1 MAAPHSPTPPAPS
14 AFHLYESPRRQT
26 LSPHTQTPQTTQ
38 EDARSE
44 LRKDMELSLIECPVE
59 AWFERYAPSQ
69 QAWNVGPTGE
79 NNFIERVEQHLRG
92 KHSEGGKQPDPV
104 LNGNGW
110 KSFTNAMAHNQSENA
125 TYSTIANLAKDIR
138 NAAQKVD
145 TTLKRT
151 LTVVSSPQTLATTEV
166 ASYRFFPDARGILV
180 QPSLPKVQPPS
191 PTRRSQRR
199 PTGPTADTSLPSDDA
214 TSSPS
219 DDASDDATPLS
230 RENADTAVIAEFKLQ
245 NGPAD
250 RKDNELKMI
259 GAATTLM
266 YNDPR
271 RRYIMG
277 FTIEKQQM
285 RLWYFCR
292 SHVCVSLPFDFVT
305 QPRPFIRFLLTIIF
319 STPAELG
326 FDPTV
331 TRCAVQRGKKTFIAY
346 QYRVKDD
353 YYQTEGHPL
362 SEDAAYR
369 MVSRATRVWKVKK
382 MIMAGGGWTGEL
394 EDKEY
399 VLKDVWLYDDARLE
413 RDIQEAIFAA
423 LEAKD
428 KNATTTHATDAKQ
441 YFMTI
446 IEDWK
451 VTSDSR
457 EDRSAAAPDD
467 CNPARFTNT
476 AQALQ
481 IPNPAA
487 LRTPS
492 HELGRLSLS
501 ETIAKPTLKHQ
512 PRIHVRTVFDEMCQT
527 LYEISDYKTV
537 TKYIIDI
544 VQILRYMR
552 LAGFVHRDVSPGNCL
567 WHGPSGKAK
576 ISDLEYAR
584 PFSELSGH
592 EPRTGTPSFMA
603 VEYQLRNHVFLPEIT
618 EEDPFQPEQA
628 PPEFFTFNY
637 YHDLESVFW
646 LYTWFLHYYPPGAL
660 ILDDEAKQILTTSAN
675 KYLGSNVGGSSARS
689 LITSVRKAKALENPL
704 QPVYGAFTPLLFGIS
719 GTLGILINA
728 YKALEA
734 TTPVMVNGQ
743 PQHWDEKNFQDK
755 VYDQIQDF
763 FTKLGKTPIFQV
775 DDIPVQPLRPPPAD
789 AGEKNAARNS
799 KGKPKV

>member
-1 MAAPHSPTPPAPS
+1 MTAPHSPTPPAPS
-14 AFHLYESPRRQT
+14 ASHLYESPRRQT
-26 LSPHTQTPQTTQ
+26 LSPHTHTPATQ
-38 EDARSE
+38 QDARSE
-44 LRKDMELSLIECPVE
+44 IRKDMELSLIECPVE

-110 KSFTNAMAHNQSENA
+110 KPFTHAMAHNQSENI
-125 TYSTIANLAKDIR
+125 TYSTIAELAKAIDK
-138 NAAQKVD
+138 AAQKVD
-145 TTLKRT
+145 TRLERT
-151 LTVVSSPQTLATTEV
+151 LVLDSSPQTLATTEV

-180 QPSLPKVQPPS
+180 QPSLPKVQPPL

-331 TRCAVQRGKKTFIAY
+331 TRCAVKRGKKTFIAY

-353 YYQTEGHPL
+353 YYLTEGHPL

-382 MIMAGGGWTGEL
+382 MIMAGGEWTERL
-394 EDKEY
+394 EDKKY

-428 KNATTTHATDAKQ
+428 KNGTTTHATDAKQ

-457 EDRSAAAPDD
+457 EDRSAAAPDGWK
-467 CNPARFTNT
+467 PARFSNPG
-476 AQALQ
+476 QALAT
-481 IPNPAA
+481 PDPAA

-492 HELGRLSLS
+492 HDELSRLTIS
-501 ETIAKPTLKHQ
+501 EPLAEPTLKHQ
-512 PRIHVRTVFDEMCQT
+512 PRIHVRTVFDEICQT

-544 VQILRYMR
+544 VQVLRYMR

-592 EPRTGTPSFMA
+592 QPRTGTPSFMA
-603 VEYQLRNHVFLPEIT
+603 VEYQLREHVFLPEIT
-618 EEDPFQPEQA
+618 ADPFQPEEL
-628 PPEFFTFNY
+628 PPKFFTFNY
-637 YHDLESVFW
+637 YHDIESVFW

-660 ILDDEAKQILTTSAN
+660 TLNDETKQILTVSAN
-675 KYLGSNVGGSSARS
+675 KYLGCNVGGNSFRS
-689 LITSVRKAKALENPL
+689 LLIISVRRAKELEDALK
-704 QPVYGAFTPLLFGIS
+704 PVYGAFSSLLFGIS
-719 GTLGILINA
+719 GTLGFLINA
-728 YKALEA
+728 YRALEA
-734 TTPVMVNGQ
+734 TAPVMVNNE
-743 PQHWDEKNFQDK
+743 PQHWHENNFQNEI
-755 VYDQIQDF
+755 YDQIQGF
-763 FTKLGKTPIFQV
+763 FTKLGKTPPFQLS
-775 DDIPVQPLRPPPAD
+775 DIPVQPLRPPPSD
-789 AGEKNAARNS
+789 AVENSAAPNS
-799 KGKPKV
+799 EGKSKV